1 MKHMK
6 FIIIGTLVYLL
17 IAAAPVFGLKL
28 KIMTGE
34 WFPYVSKNMVGHGFA
49 AEVVSYA
56 FLLGGI
62 ETEFEF
68 APWERCEALV
78 KSGEAFATFPHKQT
92 KEREKFAFFSDPI
105 AASKSVIFFQ
115 KKQFGKFDFKN
126 IKDLKKYKIGGVK
139 GYYYVPL
146 FEKAGIPV
154 DYASDVIISF
164 KKLYLGLI
172 DLVPEN
178 EFVGWGI
185 IQKFFPEAMHKFG
198 ATKRAFSEHLLR
210 LMVSRR
216 YPESTAQMIKFNQGL
231 KRLQEQGIY
240 TELLKKYMRNIDI
253 KTPRSKY

>member
-6 FIIIGTLVYLL
+6 FIIIGTLMYLL

-34 WFPYVSKNMVGHGFA
+34 WFPYVSKNMVGLGFA

-115 KKQFGKFDFKN
+115 KKQFGKFEYKSL
-126 IKDLKKYKIGGVK
+126 KDLKKYKIGGVK
-139 GYYYVPL
+139 GCRDPL
-146 FEKAGIPV
+146 F
-154 DYASDVIISF
+154 
-164 KKLYLGLI
+164 
-172 DLVPEN
+172 
-178 EFVGWGI
+178 
-185 IQKFFPEAMHKFG
+185 
-198 ATKRAFSEHLLR
+198 LR
-210 LMVSRR
+210 L
-216 YPESTAQMIKFNQGL
+216 TARMK
-231 KRLQEQGIY
+231 
-240 TELLKKYMRNIDI
+240 
-253 KTPRSKY
+253 

>member
-92 KEREKFAFFSDPI
+92 KEREKFAFFRIPLLLPRVLFFFRKNNSENLI
-105 AASKSVIFFQ
+105 LKTSKI
-115 KKQFGKFDFKN
+115 
-126 IKDLKKYKIGGVK
+126 
-139 GYYYVPL
+139 
-146 FEKAGIPV
+146 
-154 DYASDVIISF
+154 
-164 KKLYLGLI
+164 
-172 DLVPEN
+172 
-178 EFVGWGI
+178 
-185 IQKFFPEAMHKFG
+185 
-198 ATKRAFSEHLLR
+198 
-210 LMVSRR
+210 
-216 YPESTAQMIKFNQGL
+216 
-231 KRLQEQGIY
+231 
-240 TELLKKYMRNIDI
+240 
-253 KTPRSKY
+253 